1 MGYIVAEAIL
11 TNRLAAEEVMDE
23 MVTLLKWDIFLLL
36 GGFALIVFYRIL
48 TGGIN
53 LQGLLW
59 EKNGESAYSSGRT
72 QSLVVTLAF
81 AVIYLGLVAKN
92 PDPTKLPEVPQE
104 MLLVLGGSNLVY
116 LGQKAY
122 NLLSKLAQS

>member
-1 MGYIVAEAIL
+1 
-11 TNRLAAEEVMDE
+11 MDE
-23 MVTLLKWDIFLLL
+23 LVTFLKWDIFLLL
-36 GGFALIVFYRIL
+36 GGFALIVFYRML
-48 TGGIN
+48 TGSIN

-59 EKNGESAYSSGRT
+59 EKNGESAYSSGRI

-122 NLLSKLAQS
+122 NLLSKLTQS